1 MTAIAKV
8 KASKRKLKNHR
19 DNWKNRALKAET
31 ELDDW
36 RNAAKGAME
45 QRCEESHCACVP
57 VLAARVRELERAL
70 QRMDDYIEGSLV

>member
-1 MTAIAKV
+1 MKKPDW
-8 KASKRKLKNHR
+8 KA
-19 DNWKNRALKAET
+19 RALKAEE

-45 QRCEESHCACVP
+45 INCNESHCACVP

-70 QRMDDYIEGSLV
+70 QRMDDCIAGACV